1 MYAKRIVSFFL
12 FFLTLGMLTVAAP
25 AEAQTGVAKRQDSDG
40 LTDIFT
46 TLKEQT
52 GSILPQ
58 LNTLAESGNAKNE
71 DVVALVQQL
80 LDSLNTA
87 NDGIEELKGK
97 PSGGHPPK
105 PDVLAKLL
113 AEILKDILKVLHVVL
128 LKLGLAI
135 PGLSPLLIAIDVALA
150 KILHGVEFLLA
161 GVLKLVA
168 GLLKDVAGL
177 LYDLSFG
184 LLLAALG
191 F

>member
-1 MYAKRIVSFFL
+1 MYAQRLVTFFL
-12 FFLTLGMLTVAAP
+12 FFLTLGLFTVAAP
-25 AEAQTGVAKRQDSDG
+25 AEAQTGVAKRQDADG
-40 LTDIFT
+40 LTQIFT
-46 TLKEQT
+46 DLKDAT

-58 LNTLAESGNAKNE
+58 LETVADSGDAKDE
-71 DVVALVQQL
+71 DVLALVQQL

-97 PSGGHPPK
+97 PAGGHPPK
-105 PDVLAKLL
+105 PDVLAGLI
-113 AEILKDILKVLHVVL
+113 AEILKDVLKVLHVVL
-128 LKLGLAI
+128 VKLGLAI
-135 PGLSPLLIAIDVALA
+135 PGLSPLLIAIDAALA
-150 KILHGVEFLLA
+150 NILHGVEFLLA

>member
-1 MYAKRIVSFFL
+1 MYAQRLVSFFL
-12 FFLTLGMLTVAAP
+12 FFLTLGLFTVAAP
-25 AEAQTGVAKRQDSDG
+25 TDAQTGVAKRQDADG
-40 LTDIFT
+40 LTQLFT

-58 LNTLAESGNAKNE
+58 IEAAADSGNAKDE

-80 LDSLNTA
+80 LDSLNAA

-105 PDVLAKLL
+105 PDVLAGLI
-113 AEILKDILKVLHVVL
+113 AEILKDVLKVLHIVL
-128 LKLGLAI
+128 VKLGLAI
-135 PGLSPLLIAIDVALA
+135 PGLSPLLFAIDKALA
-150 KILHGVEFLLA
+150 NILHGVEFLLA